1 MKKRILSLLLALCMV
16 IALVPAVLATDG
28 SLTKVDGVYQIAD
41 AADLVAFAALVNGN
55 EPSANAVLT
64 ADITLT
70 DDVFTPIGN
79 ESKAYTGTFDGNG
92 KAIINGHFSNA
103 SGSCVSGL
111 FGHVG
116 VSGVVKN
123 ITFKNTQATNS
134 STSGEDTSTGIAV
147 GRLYGTVSGIT
158 TENTCNV
165 SGMYRTGGIVGDA
178 RGTKAVITGCTNNA
192 AVTGAG
198 SYTGGIVGA
207 THELGYFP
215 AAGTIAAKIKECKN
229 YGIINGTSEVGGIV
243 GYADRAE
250 IKTCHNYNSVT
261 GSGSYGT
268 GGILG
273 SDIYNYGLIRPSKGS
288 TITDCTNSG
297 AISAPRAG
305 GILGSFV
312 AAPGKSQP
320 TGSAIYSVITNCTNS
335 GAITGTEGKCG
346 AIFGYQITYAHG
358 DNDSDVNKLFVKL
371 VTCTNS
377 GTVNGATPAALS
389 PSAFV
394 VIS

>member
-1 MKKRILSLLLALCMV
+1 MKKRLISLLMALCLMLT
-16 IALVPAVLATDG
+16 LVPAVFAAGGT
-28 SLTKVDGVYQIAD
+28 LTKVDGYYQIED
-41 AADLVAFAALVNGN
+41 AADLLAFAALVNGS
-55 EPSANAVLT
+55 EPGANGKLT

-70 DDVFTPIGN
+70 DAVFTPIGS
-79 ESKAYTGTFDGNG
+79 ESKAYSGTFDGNG

-116 VSGVVKN
+116 ASGVVKN
-123 ITFKNTQATNS
+123 IVFKNTQATNN

-158 TENTCNV
+158 TEDTCKA

-178 RGTKAVITGCTNNA
+178 RGTKPIISGCTNKA
-192 AVTGAG
+192 EVTGSG

-215 AAGTIAAKIKECKN
+215 SAGTIAAKIEGCEN
-229 YGIINGTSEVGGIV
+229 YGVIHGTSEVGGIV
-243 GYADRAE
+243 GYADRAA

-261 GSGSYGT
+261 GTGNYGT

-273 SDIYNYGLIRPSKGS
+273 CDIYNYALIRPSKGS

-297 AISAPRAG
+297 TISAPRAG

-320 TGSAIYSVITNCTNS
+320 TGDAIRSVITSCSNS
-335 GAITGTEGKCG
+335 GSITGTAGKVG

-358 DNDSDVNKLFVKL
+358 DNDSDVNKLLVKM

-377 GTVNGATPAALS
+377 GTVNGDIPTVLS
-389 PSAFV
+389 PSSFV
-394 VIS
+394 EIS